1 MRKIKAWSLTI
12 VWDDDEVENN
22 VDVPYYAS
30 KVIDEFLDGQEKVI
44 VQATQRSVLDIR
56 RTDLLSGSPSG
67 NLRTGSGY
75 L

>member
-30 KVIDEFLDGQEKVI
+30 KVIDEFLDELQEEYH
-44 VQATQRSVLDIR
+44 QN
-56 RTDLLSGSPSG
+56 DLEAENKNGSQ
-67 NLRTGSGY
+67 
-75 L
+75 